1 MPRRGGNKG
10 RPTGVRNHMVMRRR
24 RSNYRLNIPGGP
36 PRARVKSV
44 RTGAV
49 KVAAD
54 IGIALLA
61 GAILA
66 GFFML
71 SRVLLEKIR
80 SSDMFSL
87 HSVVIEGNKRFERED
102 VMKMGMLH
110 KGMSIFD
117 VDPAGVESLLESQS
131 WVKDAQVKR
140 VLPDGL
146 TIHMQE
152 RVRAATLL
160 IEKVLYYVDMEGVIF
175 ERHPEEEEIRTVLI
189 TGVDENLIAQ
199 SRELAGEEIRR
210 ILQFIERYNKKGLG
224 RYASIGEVHRETG
237 GELVVY
243 TKTEA
248 REIRFG
254 NGRYVKKMKNL
265 RTLFKYLDKKDR
277 EWDYI
282 LLDSDAFPDRIVVN
296 LR

>member
-1 MPRRGGNKG
+1 M
-10 RPTGVRNHMVMRRR
+10 VRVR
-24 RSNYRLNIPGGP
+24 
-36 PRARVKSV
+36 SV

-49 KVAAD
+49 KIAAD
-54 IGIALLA
+54 IGVALLA
-61 GAILA
+61 GAILI

-71 SRVLLEKIR
+71 NKVLLGKIR
-80 SSDMFSL
+80 GSDMFSL
-87 HSVVIEGNKRFERED
+87 HSVVIEGNKRFNREE
-102 VMKMGMLH
+102 VMKIGRLH

-117 VDPAGVESLLESQS
+117 VDPGSVEELLDRQP
-131 WVKDAQVKR
+131 WVKEAAVKR

-152 RVRAATLL
+152 RVRVATLL
-160 IEKVLYYVDMEGVIF
+160 IAEALYYVDRDGVIF
-175 ERHPEEEEIRTVLI
+175 ERHAEEEQIKTVLI
-189 TGVDENLIAQ
+189 TGVDEDFIAQ
-199 SRELAGEEIRR
+199 SRELVGEEVRR
-210 ILQFIERYNKKGLG
+210 ILQFIERYNNMGLG
-224 RYASIGEVHRETG
+224 RCAAIGEVHRETG
-237 GELVVY
+237 GGLVVF

-265 RTLFKYLDKKDR
+265 RTLLKYLEKKDR